1 MNIKVN
7 QMLELSDEDDKL
19 ILKIIQ
25 QAITNS
31 FETNEKLEN
40 FSKEI
45 EL

>member
-1 MNIKVN
+1 
-7 QMLELSDEDDKL
+7 MLELSDEDDKL